1 MHEPGANQAGW
12 GGGFRISSGNL
23 GSAVM
28 ARTWYEGLTLTLDK
42 PHATRGLSL
51 RQPNSPASNL
61 MAGTS

>member
-1 MHEPGANQAGW
+1 MREPGANPAGW
-12 GGGFRISSGNL
+12 GGGFRIPSGNL

-28 ARTWYEGLTLTLDK
+28 AEGLTLTLDK